1 MGAVGAVL
9 HQKTLNQ
16 SNRGTCGWERA
27 ERERG
32 EPSGPT
38 GGKSGR
44 KQGGREPAGE
54 EWGEELKEE
63 QGRWQEA
70 LERGR
75 AEGGGCASQLSFP
88 GALAW
93 RGTNSRP

>member
-38 GGKSGR
+38 GRKSGR
-44 KQGGREPAGE
+44 KQGG
-54 EWGEELKEE
+54 
-63 QGRWQEA
+63 
-70 LERGR
+70 ERT
-75 AEGGGCASQLSFP
+75 C
-88 GALAW
+88 W
-93 RGTNSRP
+93 